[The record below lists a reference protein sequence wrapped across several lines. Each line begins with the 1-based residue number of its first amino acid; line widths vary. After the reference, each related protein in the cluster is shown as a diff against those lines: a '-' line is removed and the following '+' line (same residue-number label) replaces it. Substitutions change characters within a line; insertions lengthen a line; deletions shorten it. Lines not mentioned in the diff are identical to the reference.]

1 MREPEI
7 DFSEDS
13 KISMEEL
20 DNFAYED
27 TPSNYNQLNQRF
39 EGESKYIHS
48 RSYLNSKNSQ
58 FAKVGPNG
66 TRKILPQLSGQS
78 SLHGDLNS
86 FEKKGTTL
94 YARVETST
102 PSTNNFMN
110 KSSKLPDINK
120 K

>member
-1 MREPEI
+1 
-7 DFSEDS
+7 
-13 KISMEEL
+13 L

-39 EGESKYIHS
+39 EGESKYIHN
-48 RSYLNSKNSQ
+48 RSYMNNKNSQ
-58 FAKVGPNG
+58 FSKVGG
-66 TRKILPQLSGQS
+66 KRILPQLSNQT
-78 SLHGDLNS
+78 SLQGDLGS

-102 PSTNNFMN
+102 PSTNNFM
-110 KSSKLPDINK
+110 KKGSTVLPEITK